1 MIATGILAIGIRRLC
16 TKELSGFI
24 FCYAV
29 LDGLYVIYFN
39 VFKTRFELNKKNIYI
54 FYLFNVFIFLRN
66 YRQIK

>member
-39 VFKTRFELNKKNIYI
+39 VFKTRFELNKKKYIYI
-54 FYLFNVFIFLRN
+54 LFIKRIYLFAQLSAN
-66 YRQIK
+66 